1 MAVSLATL
9 FTSDLLT
16 TLRGD
21 PLEMKQAMEL
31 VGSCSPTQLGIG
43 TLPWLDYPSGVNAII
58 ITKTDVES
66 ALGLTWLDIEDH
78 LVAFRLCN
86 ISTFFLKT
94 SCEVDRCDVGASSS
108 MPGCIPLPDSLKDV
122 PPAIVI
128 HLLKML
134 LGLGL
139 PKVSAQTVCLR
150 DVHKNGRAFPKT
162 GTRKFDKAFFSQQEG
177 VLRFLSLICALVSF
191 MNDFAANW
199 EPNDCAVADVLVQS
213 PVAKASVV
221 YEDPTRWYAT
231 VTWLFPP
238 TDESSVAS
246 QRLSMLTDLMASPV
260 FFGSDTIMV
269 EMCFAELLKIRGGM
283 GLPPAA
289 VGTISQY
296 RGDVDLPARLKRCK
310 CGGRLPEIVM
320 AAHATILCE
329 KGEEVAV
336 NHDDLAP
343 IQKKS
348 KKNKTAAKAPAGTTR
363 KQQDTSDSDS
373 DSDDN
378 DSDNDDDNDDDNDH
392 GRSEEDEEE
401 EDEKEAWEQKL

>member
-1 MAVSLATL
+1 
-9 FTSDLLT
+9 
-16 TLRGD
+16 
-21 PLEMKQAMEL
+21 
-31 VGSCSPTQLGIG
+31 
-43 TLPWLDYPSGVNAII
+43 
-58 ITKTDVES
+58 
-66 ALGLTWLDIEDH
+66 
-78 LVAFRLCN
+78 
-86 ISTFFLKT
+86 
-94 SCEVDRCDVGASSS
+94 
-108 MPGCIPLPDSLKDV
+108 
-122 PPAIVI
+122 
-128 HLLKML
+128 
-134 LGLGL
+134 
-139 PKVSAQTVCLR
+139 
-150 DVHKNGRAFPKT
+150 
-162 GTRKFDKAFFSQQEG
+162 
-177 VLRFLSLICALVSF
+177 
-191 MNDFAANW
+191 
-199 EPNDCAVADVLVQS
+199 
-213 PVAKASVV
+213 
-221 YEDPTRWYAT
+221 
-231 VTWLFPP
+231 
-238 TDESSVAS
+238 
-246 QRLSMLTDLMASPV
+246 MLTDLMASPV